1 MKFCSSG
8 GLYQGLCACFL
19 PEEVRMGRTERMSDV
34 IASSKN
40 KLLCEQVWVL
50 QLVLLR

>member
-8 GLYQGLCACFL
+8 GLYQGLFACFF
-19 PEEVRMGRTERMSDV
+19 PEDVKMGRTERMSDITV
-34 IASSKN
+34 SSKN
-40 KLLCEQVWVL
+40 KLLCEQVWAL